1 MSIEMHASTW
11 IKMPF
16 PNWVSRVTSLRE
28 KKTNKKKMNQLR
40 EEIKKM
46 HNVIVLLLQIFKLH
60 FTCRSL
66 TYHVRL
72 AAGLLLPDEQF
83 NRNVSSTLYFL
94 ARPYIIGR

>member
-46 HNVIVLLLQIFKLH
+46 HNVIVLLLQ
-60 FTCRSL
+60 
-66 TYHVRL
+66 
-72 AAGLLLPDEQF
+72 A
-83 NRNVSSTLYFL
+83 
-94 ARPYIIGR
+94 

>member
-46 HNVIVLLLQIFKLH
+46 HNVIVLLLQQSHEIF
-60 FTCRSL
+60 
-66 TYHVRL
+66 
-72 AAGLLLPDEQF
+72 
-83 NRNVSSTLYFL
+83 FL
-94 ARPYIIGR
+94 RI